1 MRLLFLFALTGS
13 EGISSRAAI
22 RLRWALSF
30 SRQPMTRAKDLMSEP
45 AAWRE
50 RAEVRP
56 RALPWALLLALALAF
71 SGCRDLQ
78 KPGEQADST
87 VEAGTAATAG
97 QPALFTVPPDQLAH
111 LQTVPVRKGAWSIDI
126 HTTGTVDWD
135 ANHTTQAITQVSGPI
150 SRILVDTGV
159 EVKAGDPL
167 LYVSSPDVAAAIA
180 SYRKARNREQLTQ
193 RVINREKELLDRGAV
208 AIKDY
213 ESAEADNNDAMTDVQ
228 NSLQSLKIFGI
239 TQPQIDQAD
248 QQGKTISPELAVR
261 APISGQV
268 VQRLVSPGMVIQAG
282 MTVCFALSDVSTV
295 WVQGHIFDHD
305 LPSVRIGD
313 PVQVRNASL
322 SRSFHG
328 MVTYVGAS
336 VDPATRTT
344 PVRIVTQNPQG
355 MLKKD
360 MFVDAVIHTRTENNL
375 LMVPVASVLRDD
387 KNEPMVYVQAQPGQ
401 FARRSITTG
410 TLQNGMISVTSGL
423 RPGELVVSDGSL
435 FLQFAG
441 SIQ

>member
-1 MRLLFLFALTGS
+1 MTEPVKQAKQTGTRTGS
-13 EGISSRAAI
+13 
-22 RLRWALSF
+22 
-30 SRQPMTRAKDLMSEP
+30 
-45 AAWRE
+45 
-50 RAEVRP
+50 
-56 RALPWALLLALALAF
+56 LPWLLVIPVALGF
-71 SGCRDLQ
+71 SGCRSLQ
-78 KPGEQADST
+78 RASDQAAST
-87 VEAGTAATAG
+87 VEAGTASTAG
-97 QPALFTVPPDQLAH
+97 QASLFTVPPDQLAH

-150 SRILVDTGV
+150 SRILVDTGA

-180 SYRKARNREQLTQ
+180 AYRKARNREQLTQ
-193 RVINREKELLDRGAV
+193 RVINREKELLDRGAI

-213 ESAEADNNDAMTDVQ
+213 ESAVADNNDVMTDVQ

-248 QQGKTISPELAVR
+248 QQGKTISAELALR

-305 LPSVRIGD
+305 LPSVRTGD
-313 PVQVRNASL
+313 PVEVRNASF
-322 SRSFHG
+322 SRTFHG
-328 MVTYVGAS
+328 TVTYVGAS

-344 PVRIVTQNPQG
+344 PVRIVTQNQQG

-375 LMVPVASVLRDD
+375 LLVPVAAVLRDD

-423 RPGELVVSDGSL
+423 REGELVVSDGSL

>member
-1 MRLLFLFALTGS
+1 MCF
-13 EGISSRAAI
+13 I
-22 RLRWALSF
+22 
-30 SRQPMTRAKDLMSEP
+30 RQPVTDLKVSRNRLS
-45 AAWRE
+45 A
-50 RAEVRP
+50 RP
-56 RALPWALLLALALAF
+56 IWGAVLLALALGF
-71 SGCRDLQ
+71 SGCRTFQ
-78 KPGEQADST
+78 QASDQAPST
-87 VEAGTAATAG
+87 VEAGTAPSAG
-97 QPALFTVPPDQLAH
+97 QASLFTVPRDQLAH
-111 LQTVPVRKGAWSIDI
+111 LQTAPVRKGSWSIDI
-126 HTTGTVDWD
+126 RTTGTVDWD
-135 ANHTTQAITQVSGPI
+135 ANHTTQAITQVSGPV
-150 SRILVDTGV
+150 SRIEVDTGA

-180 SYRKARNREQLTQ
+180 AYRKARNREQLTQ

-305 LPSVRIGD
+305 LPSVRVGD
-313 PVQVRNASL
+313 PVEVRNASF
-322 SRSFHG
+322 SRAFHG
-328 MVTYVGAS
+328 TVTYVGAS

-375 LMVPVASVLRDD
+375 LLIPVAAVLRDD

-410 TLQNGMISVTSGL
+410 ALQDGMISVTSGL
-423 RPGELVVSDGSL
+423 REGEIVVSDGSL